1 MKKRLL
7 ITTENLNMGGVE
19 TSLITL
25 LNKIDYKKWEV
36 DLVTLDKGLLDKE
49 VPKDVNHKILD
60 INYKGIIPRI
70 LKSIKTKSLIKKYKN
85 DKEYALAI
93 AYYGLNNYSDMYAAA
108 SNAKKKYVWVHNDFK
123 SALESSKYPALI
135 KLRNKFMKSK
145 FTYFDKIVS
154 VSENCKINFESLFGF
169 KEKSISIYN
178 LLNGEKYIE
187 NSKIKTDIKMDDK
200 CFNICSIGRL
210 VKSKQVD
217 KLLST
222 IKELKDKNLKV
233 KAYII
238 GDGPEKENL
247 EKYVEENNLNDNVI
261 FTGVLTNPYNI
272 LKQADLFVSLS
283 KHESLGLVLLEALI
297 LDIPV
302 LSYSNDGAKDIC
314 ENIAPKDKCVLVDN
328 DNALYILEKII
339 TKKIK
344 FSNEK
349 FDYKKYNDL
358 IKESYK
364 KELELDLE

>member
-25 LNKIDYKKWEV
+25 LNKIDYKKWDV
-36 DLVTLDKGLLDKE
+36 DLVTLDKGLLDNE
-49 VPKDVNHKILD
+49 VPANVNHKILN
-60 INYKGIIPRI
+60 INYKGIIPRV
-70 LKSIKTKSLIKKYKN
+70 LKSVKTKSLIKKYKT
-85 DKEYALAI
+85 DEEYDIAI

-108 SNAKKKYVWVHNDFK
+108 ATAKKKYIWVHNDFK

-154 VSENCKINFESLFGF
+154 VSENCRINFESLFTGF
-169 KEKSISIYN
+169 EDKSVSIYN

-187 NSKIKTDIKMDDK
+187 KSKIKTAVKMDEK
-200 CFNICSIGRL
+200 TFNICSIGRL

-217 KLLST
+217 KLLEL
-222 IKELKDKNLKV
+222 IKELKNKNV

-247 EKYVEENNLNDNVI
+247 ENYIKENSLTDKVVL
-261 FTGVLTNPYNI
+261 TGVLTNPYNI

-283 KHESLGLVLLEALI
+283 KHESLGLVLLESLI
-297 LDIPV
+297 LDVPV
-302 LSYSNDGAKDIC
+302 LSYSNDGAKDIYD
-314 ENIAPKDKCVLVDN
+314 NIAPENKCILVNDDN
-328 DNALYILEKII
+328 MLE
-339 TKKIK
+339 TLADAVNKKIN
-344 FSNEK
+344 FSKEK
-349 FDYKKYNDL
+349 FDYIKYNEN
-358 IKESYK
+358 IKKSYK
-364 KELELDLE
+364 EILDLDLE